1 MEAAHGAAARNKAM
15 APVATIA
22 SGDSPATDAWN
33 EKDQRIEVTEGAGP
47 NSGPAI
53 GLRLR
58 AKIEGS
64 PALVYQILTDPN
76 CVEVFRNIKVG
87 AVPCSI
93 IEFIGRPPL
102 MHLSSRYRHARSE
115 KSWRWTITR
124 RHAN

>member
-1 MEAAHGAAARNKAM
+1 MEAARSTAARNKAM
-15 APVATIA
+15 APTITT
-22 SGDSPATDAWN
+22 GDSPATDAWN

-93 IEFIGRPPL
+93 IGFIGRLPL
-102 MHLSSRYRHARSE
+102 PCILSSWHRHAPSG
-115 KSWRWTITR
+115 KSWKWTITR
-124 RHAN
+124 RREN